1 MTSYFKKAFA
11 IASKDLVSE
20 FRSKERL
27 YAMGMFSI
35 LVMVVISFCFEP
47 GADFMD
53 EVAPGMF
60 WIALVFAFTLGLN
73 KTFAAEKDQDC
84 LQGVM
89 LSPID
94 LSGLYLGKVV
104 GNVVMSLM
112 VAVTTLPIFAVFFRV
127 DILGSLPQLLGVIVL
142 TTIAFVSLGTLV
154 SAISVGVKHG
164 EMMLPLLLYP
174 FEAPI
179 IIAAVMTT
187 SKLLRGKVWAD
198 YAIWVYLLAVGAV
211 IYLTVS
217 LIMFEYLV
225 EE

>member
-1 MTSYFKKAFA
+1 MGYFTKAWA

-20 FRSKERL
+20 LRSKERL

-47 GADFMD
+47 GANYI
-53 EVAPGMF
+53 EKVAPGMF

-84 LQGVM
+84 MQGLM

-94 LSGLYLGKVV
+94 LSGLYLGKTI
-104 GNVVMSLM
+104 GNVIMSLV
-112 VAVTTLPIFAVFFRV
+112 VAFITLPIFAVFFKV
-127 DILGSLPQLLGVIVL
+127 SIAACLPQLTGVIVL
-142 TTIAFVSLGTLV
+142 TTVGFVSLGTLV

-164 EMMLPLLLYP
+164 EMILPLLLYP

-187 SKLLRGKVWAD
+187 TKLLKGSAWD
-198 YAIWVYLLAVGAV
+198 DSAIWVYMLAVGAV

-217 LIMFEYLV
+217 IVLFEFLV